1 MLDDVLRVFGL
12 KPDDDLKVMKPGQ
25 TLEQLS
31 CAVLEKLSPVLRRDR
46 PDLVLVHGDTST
58 AFLAAL
64 AAFYAQIPVGH
75 VEAGLRSYDYRNP
88 FPEEAN
94 RRLADDLCALH
105 FAPTGAAKKNL
116 LRENIPARGI
126 FVTGNTVIDALHQVS
141 RQPRPVENSDL
152 RRFLHQT
159 SEDPRLQ
166 VVLVTAHRRENF
178 GKPLLD
184 ICLAMKRSADALP
197 RLRFVYPV
205 HLNPRVQDVVRA
217 SLSRHPQICLLP
229 PLSYPDLCRAI
240 RASSVVLTDSG
251 GLQEEAPSLG
261 KPVLVLREVTERPEA
276 VRAGT
281 AKVVGTDSKRIVSEL
296 SRLLLNP
303 GAYRRMARAVNPYG
317 DGRAAERIAS
327 AIAFHFGLSRSRPA
341 DFRPR

>member
-1 MLDDVLRVFGL
+1 
-12 KPDDDLKVMKPGQ
+12 
-25 TLEQLS
+25 
-31 CAVLEKLSPVLRRDR
+31 
-46 PDLVLVHGDTST
+46 
-58 AFLAAL
+58 
-64 AAFYAQIPVGH
+64 
-75 VEAGLRSYDYRNP
+75 
-88 FPEEAN
+88 
-94 RRLADDLCALH
+94 
-105 FAPTGAAKKNL
+105 
-116 LRENIPARGI
+116 
-126 FVTGNTVIDALHQVS
+126 
-141 RQPRPVENSDL
+141 
-152 RRFLHQT
+152 
-159 SEDPRLQ
+159 
-166 VVLVTAHRRENF
+166 
-178 GKPLLD
+178 
-184 ICLAMKRSADALP
+184 MKRSADALP